1 MRVPWSA
8 SLAGGSRLRRG
19 CFGLGGQGRL
29 GSLGTARDAY
39 MGGNMDAPSTV
50 FDLQADGADRSI
62 LVTGLTDDPAP
73 GPDAV
78 TLKAMSALIA
88 RLRTIVADADYQS
101 DRVEAVLAEVEAGPG
116 IAFAA
121 WPWPDLT
128 PADFPQPPDDAAVPF
143 PSRVLTAAEA
153 SASGALTA
161 GKAGLV
167 HVHGPDGR
175 DYALVLR
182 PALPEEIAAAP

>member
-1 MRVPWSA
+1 
-8 SLAGGSRLRRG
+8 
-19 CFGLGGQGRL
+19 
-29 GSLGTARDAY
+29 
-39 MGGNMDAPSTV
+39 MDAPSTV

-121 WPWPDLT
+121 WPWPDLA
-128 PADFPQPPDDAAVPF
+128 PADFPQPPDDAAIPF

-153 SASGALTA
+153 ERVERPHGRQGGARPRAWSRRPRLRAGAPPRPARGDRGRPLT
-161 GKAGLV
+161 G
-167 HVHGPDGR
+167 DGR
-175 DYALVLR
+175 PGQSGQAGQP
-182 PALPEEIAAAP
+182 PARRVATASVDR